1 MVTGRSRTECSGPSK
16 SKRYKASNPS
26 YGPMTGMN
34 KGYKVQEWR
43 DNILNLEEF
52 GWEVI
57 DDAYRTKYQNRAEQG
72 PTSEGNPR

>member
-1 MVTGRSRTECSGPSK
+1 
-16 SKRYKASNPS
+16 
-26 YGPMTGMN
+26 MTGMN